1 MYNQMFYI
9 TQLEEKQNK
18 LKRVLRGKIPFISNI
33 HLNEIIN
40 AVNFDKQYTI
50 KVTSN
55 INKFEN
61 IVVNEKVET
70 SSMNFCSFSTPI
82 YGDVKSGLFENY
94 YGTIKKKS
102 EQSNPLVPKAA
113 IKEIHEKKNK
123 KIITSY
129 HLVVYHPP
137 KQLLKIS

>member
-1 MYNQMFYI
+1 MYNQLFHI
-9 TQLEEKQNK
+9 TSLEEKQNK
-18 LKRVLRGKIPFISNI
+18 LKRVLKGKCPFISNI
-33 HLNEIIN
+33 HLNKIMN

-94 YGTIKKKS
+94 FGSIKKES
-102 EQSNPLVPKAA
+102 CQSDPLVSKAA
-113 IKEIHEKKNK
+113 IKEIHEKKDE

-129 HLVVYHPP
+129 HLVVYFPP